1 MKIRARFRNALAA
14 AAVMVSGAVAGPAL
28 GYPDPQE
35 LLNDF
40 THYAMVGHV
49 ELATAYAQALIDSG
63 ISNADLAILLDEG
76 KVTVKRFED
85 AIARAH
91 MVAELEA
98 VAAELE
104 RRVEQGR
111 LDLARDPKR
120 IDQAIAMLTGNQRQ
134 KMLGRDR
141 LIAAKEYA
149 VPALLRQI
157 TEGRDEQLKLACQST
172 LEQIGRPA
180 VGPLCEA
187 LPHLTGVSQRI
198 ICDVLGTIKY
208 PSAAPYL
215 REVMLNEKTEGPAR
229 EAAGRAFRAVGGV
242 DASLSTLYA
251 NLAREYFNG
260 NESLIC
266 FPNEPLNNVWSYS
279 NITGLS
285 PTPVST
291 TIYSEVMAMR
301 TASRALRAD
310 RANSAAIDVFV
321 AANLKRENDLPEGE
335 SDPVYGASPYT
346 PEFYATVFGT
356 QTCLNVLAMGIDRLD
371 TPLVRDAISALAKTT
386 GGANLFSR
394 GQGRSP
400 LLEALTY
407 PDRRVQYEAA
417 LTLGAALPQQ
427 PFAGDYTVV
436 PILASAVRMG
446 NKSLALVIADNDE
459 DRNNHVAQ
467 LEKIGFD
474 IAAAGPNLSVLHGD
488 IAKAIGVDLVVL
500 RVRTPDE
507 AQQTVAALRTLPK
520 AAAAPVVVIASSV
533 DVQTLRNTF
542 RDDVRVMIARAGIND
557 EQFNASIEQV
567 MKSASGGRMSEAEAE
582 EYAIRALAALRDIA
596 ISRNPAF
603 RVGDAESAL
612 TDALKSRSGGV
623 RLLVADILALI
634 DTDAV
639 QRTLFDAALAAQNDE
654 QIELLRRV
662 ADSVRLN
669 GDRAE
674 KRHVDALVA
683 LIGKSS
689 GDLADAAAIV
699 HGALNLSTSDAVNL
713 IPQS

>member
-1 MKIRARFRNALAA
+1 MIRARFRNALAA
-14 AAVMVSGAVAGPAL
+14 AALFLSGVAARPAL
-28 GYPDPQE
+28 AYPDPQE

-40 THYAMVGHV
+40 THYALVGHV
-49 ELATAYAQALIDSG
+49 ELATAYAQALIESG
-63 ISNADLAILLDEG
+63 ISNADLAVMLDEG
-76 KVTVKRFED
+76 KVTVKRFDD
-85 AIARAH
+85 AISRAQ
-91 MVAELEA
+91 MVPELEA
-98 VAAELE
+98 VAADLA
-104 RRVEQGR
+104 RRVELGR

-120 IDQAIAMLTGNQRQ
+120 IDQAISMLIGAQRQ
-134 KMLGRDR
+134 KKLAQDR
-141 LIAAKEYA
+141 LLAAREYA

-157 TEGRDEQLKLACQST
+157 TEGRDEQLKLSCQTT

-187 LPHLTGVSQRI
+187 LPHLAGVSQRV

-208 PSAAPYL
+208 PAAAPYL

-229 EAAGRAFRAVGGV
+229 DAASRAFRAVGGG
-242 DASLSTLYA
+242 DSSLSTLYA

-266 FPNEPLNNVWSYS
+266 FPEEPHNNVWTYS

-285 PTPVST
+285 PMPVST
-291 TIYSEVMAMR
+291 AIYSEVMAMR

-310 RANSAAIDVFV
+310 RANSAAVDVFV

-335 SDPVYGASPYT
+335 ADPVYGTSPYT

-356 QTCLNVLAMGIDRLD
+356 QTCLNVLGMGIDRLD
-371 TPLVRDAISALAKTT
+371 TPLVRDAILALSKTT
-386 GGANLFSR
+386 GGANLFAR

-446 NKSLALVIADNDE
+446 NRSLALVIADNDE
-459 DRNNHVAQ
+459 NRNNHVAQ

-474 IAAAGPNLSVLHGD
+474 IAAAGSSLATMHAD
-488 IAKAIGVDLVVL
+488 IAKSVGIDLVVL

-507 AQQTVAALRTLPK
+507 AQQAVSSMRNIPK
-520 AAAAPVVVIASSV
+520 TAAAPVVVVAGEI
-533 DVQTLRNTF
+533 DRITLRNAF
-542 RDDVRVMIARAGIND
+542 RDDARVNVVRAGLQD
-557 EQFNASIEQV
+557 EPFSAAIEYV
-567 MKSASGGRMSEAEAE
+567 MKNASGGRMTDAEAE
-582 EYAIRALAALRDIA
+582 EYAIRALAGLRDIA
-596 ISRNPAF
+596 ISRNAAF
-603 RVGDAESAL
+603 RVADAESAL
-612 TDALKSRSGGV
+612 TDALKTRTGGV

-634 DTDAV
+634 DSDSA
-639 QRTLFDAALAAQNDE
+639 QRSLFDAALSAQEDE

-674 KRHVDALVA
+674 KRHVDALIA

-689 GDLADAAAIV
+689 GDTADAAATV